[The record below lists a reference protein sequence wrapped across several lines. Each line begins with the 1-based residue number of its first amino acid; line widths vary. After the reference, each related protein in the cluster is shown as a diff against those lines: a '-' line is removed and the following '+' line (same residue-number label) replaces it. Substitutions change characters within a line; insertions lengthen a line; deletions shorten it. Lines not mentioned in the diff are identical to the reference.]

1 MNYRQVNLEGFPFGL
16 SSKIDA
22 VLSGKSDIKFDKS
35 DIEKLFLISYSKLH
49 SDYVNESDGTFPDF
63 FLSFNKKDEITGIE
77 LFDQTEFLP
86 SSFKIKNFEKQ
97 FIDLLQKNLDYI
109 VMEYY
114 DDEDLDS
121 SEYECSCNVL
131 SISDEDLETLNSIEI
146 KSAVLKSIENFDFKN
161 ENFYNKLVLFIKY
174 AFFSK

>member
-49 SDYVNESDGTFPDF
+49 SEYVNESDGTFPDF

-86 SSFKIKNFEKQ
+86 SNFKIKNFEKQ
-97 FIDLLQKNLDYI
+97 FINLLQKNLDYI
-109 VMEYY
+109 IMEYY
-114 DDEDLDS
+114 EDEESDS
-121 SEYECSCNVL
+121 SEYECSCNVI

-146 KSAVLKSIENFDFKN
+146 KSVILNSLKNFDSKN
-161 ENFYNKLVLFIKY
+161 DKFYNLLLTIIEY
-174 AFFSK
+174 AI

>member
-16 SSKIDA
+16 SSKIDS
-22 VLSGKSDIKFDKS
+22 VLNGKSGIKFDKN

-49 SDYVNESDGTFPDF
+49 SEYVNESDGTFPDF

-86 SSFKIKNFEKQ
+86 SNFKIKNFEKQ
-97 FIDLLQKNLDYI
+97 FINLLQKNLDYI

-114 DDEDLDS
+114 EDEDSDS

-131 SISDEDLETLNSIEI
+131 SISDEDLETLNSQEI
-146 KSAVLKSIENFDFKN
+146 KSAILNSIKNFESKN
-161 ENFYNKLVLFIKY
+161 DKFYNLLLTIIEY
-174 AFFSK
+174 AI